1 MLAAILFMAGSS
13 TSAATGVVYLA
24 AFSLGLGTP
33 FILVALFF
41 NRFTTALGKLRKH
54 MKAIRIGSGV
64 FLVLVGLLIAFG
76 RLQVLNAAVIRWGDA
91 IQTWAAQRPDLST
104 GVFAAVLA
112 LIGLLP
118 WLVAFL
124 RGKGVRDAGSIP
136 KTVILALGVGTALLE
151 IAGSISIADG
161 LHAWL
166 SFQGL

>member
-1 MLAAILFMAGSS
+1 
-13 TSAATGVVYLA
+13 
-24 AFSLGLGTP
+24 
-33 FILVALFF
+33 
-41 NRFTTALGKLRKH
+41 
-54 MKAIRIGSGV
+54 
-64 FLVLVGLLIAFG
+64 
-76 RLQVLNAAVIRWGDA
+76 VIRWGDA